1 MKKQYVLY
9 IDYRANHKPASY
21 EYILMDAENLQHA
34 IIEADSVHN
43 ADTMYL
49 VRIMEKSGKVEKV
62 ESGIKAQTYKAIMEK
77 RSTKWNT
84 MEYTHSVKRYIA
96 KYGEWFDTI

>member
-9 IDYRANHKPASY
+9 IDYRVKHTPSY
-21 EYILMDAENLQHA
+21 EYMAMDAKNLQEA
-34 IIEADSVHN
+34 IVEADKIHN

-49 VRIMEKSGKVEKV
+49 VRLMEKSGKVEKAESNVKV
-62 ESGIKAQTYKAIMEK
+62 ETYKAIIEK

-84 MEYTHSVKRYIA
+84 METSHSVKRYMS
-96 KYGEWFDTI
+96 KYGEWFDIV

>member
-9 IDYRANHKPASY
+9 IDYRAEYKPCTC
-21 EYILMDAENLQHA
+21 EYRELEAKNMAEA
-34 IIEADSVHN
+34 IVEADNIHD

-62 ESGIKAQTYKAIMEK
+62 ESNVKAQTYKAIMEK
-77 RSTKWNT
+77 RSTKWANI
-84 MEYTHSVKRYIA
+84 ERVHCVKRYMA
-96 KYGEWFDTI
+96 KYAEWFETI